1 MTAINDQ
8 IKARFENL
16 KSSLLEKQRRLLL
29 AGEAMAIGRGGIAVV
44 ARATGA
50 SRTTIRAGLAELKG
64 MRSPIA
70 KEPPL
75 LPPPPDS
82 APDST
87 ATAAP
92 KPKEKQKRQRLRGG
106 RTPISEALR
115 QRTAGG
121 GRKRTADLDPT
132 LKSDLESL
140 LEPFEAGDPCSPLR
154 WTCKTVSTLT
164 DELKRMKHA
173 TSTRMVHELLVEL
186 KYTMQSNKKSKE
198 SGSHPDRNAQFEF
211 INTKAREFQA
221 QGAPVISVD
230 TTKKELV
237 GEFANKGS
245 AWRPMGCPELVNT
258 HDFMDPDKGRAS
270 PYGIYD
276 LARNVG
282 FVNVGISAD
291 TSEFAVESIRRWWL
305 SMGKQTY
312 PEAEK
317 LFITADG
324 GGSNG
329 SRVRL
334 WKTELQGF
342 ADEMGLIISIS
353 HFPPGTSKW
362 NKIEHRMFSF
372 ISQNWRGRP
381 LVSVETI
388 VNLIGSTRTR
398 PGLSINTAV
407 DTTTYEKGRKISD
420 DELEKLNLKRNAFHG
435 EWNYEIHPQK

>member
-1 MTAINDQ
+1 M
-8 IKARFENL
+8 
-16 KSSLLEKQRRLLL
+16 L
-29 AGEAMAIGRGGIAVV
+29 AGEAKAIGRGGIAAV

-50 SRTTIRAGLAELKG
+50 SRTTIRAGLAELEDIGRPAAQEPTPPTLSDSSPEQKG
-64 MRSPIA
+64 
-70 KEPPL
+70 
-75 LPPPPDS
+75 
-82 APDST
+82 
-87 ATAAP
+87 TAAT
-92 KPKEKQKRQRLRGG
+92 KEKKKRQRLRGG
-106 RTPISEALR
+106 RLPISEPLR
-115 QRTAGG
+115 QRKAGG
-121 GRKRTADLDPT
+121 GRKRTTDLDPT
-132 LKSDLESL
+132 LKADLESL

-164 DELKRMKHA
+164 DELKRMSHV

-186 KYTMQSNKKSKE
+186 NYTMQGNKKTKD

-211 INTKAREFQA
+211 ISAKAKEFQA
-221 QGAPVISVD
+221 LDAPVISVD
-230 TTKKELV
+230 TKKKELV
-237 GEFANKGS
+237 GEFSNKGS
-245 AWRPMGCPELVNT
+245 TWRPMGCPELVNT
-258 HDFMDPDKGRAS
+258 HDFMDPEKGRAS

-276 LARNVG
+276 VAKNAG
-282 FVNVGISAD
+282 FVNVGVSAD

-305 SMGKQTY
+305 SMGKETY
-312 PEAEK
+312 PNTKK

-334 WKTELQGF
+334 WKTGLQGF
-342 ADEMGLIISIS
+342 ADEMGLIISVS

-388 VNLIGSTRTR
+388 VNLIGSTKTK

-407 DTTTYEKGRKISD
+407 DTTTYEKGIKISD
-420 DELEKLNLKRNAFHG
+420 EEMAKLNVQRNAFHG
-435 EWNYEIHPQK
+435 EWNYEIHPH